1 MKKKNGKI
9 LDKVI
14 KLLNTKKAQQ
24 PVEILQNFQVLF
36 HAKFNVF
43 FQKYTKK
50 ILFEQQ
56 ILLHHLSK
64 N

>member
-1 MKKKNGKI
+1 MTTGNEKKNGKI

-24 PVEILQNFQVLF
+24 PIKILQNFQVLF

-43 FQKYTKK
+43 SKIHKK
-50 ILFEQQ
+50 NLI
-56 ILLHHLSK
+56 
-64 N
+64 